1 MENLSFVFDYGNFSN
16 ISMNF
21 TEVELQ
27 EISYFWKDAVAC
39 VCATIMFLYNGFL
52 LCVVNQDKKTYRKC
66 YSLPLLNYLLNYTF
80 FGLFYYFYNVHI
92 HIHEKMSHSSCVF
105 IHTMYTVFKDG
116 TRCFILPICI
126 DVIVQ
131 YFKPKLHEKQ
141 KFLTFQAIF
150 LAVLWGILFTQTIS
164 IYSGTSEKDLN
175 FCLLYI
181 HVSLI
186 WYQLGFALFFD
197 CLLIICVILQLYI
210 AAKRE
215 EPLMLT
221 FNTLAAQTII
231 ALFLTV
237 LDVISISASIVMFV
251 YIHSQLMNLYNLV
264 DFIYMIASVLL
275 PFFWLCDSSIRQSI
289 WKKMTKGNAKQEDT
303 KDDIEL
309 TPREKES

>member
-1 MENLSFVFDYGNFSN
+1 MENLSSVFDYENFSS

-21 TEVELQ
+21 TETEVQ
-27 EISYFWKDAVAC
+27 KISYFWKDAVAC
-39 VCATIMFLYNGFL
+39 VCATIMFLFNGYL
-52 LCVVNQDKKTYRKC
+52 LCVVNQDRKAYRKC

-92 HIHEKMSHSSCVF
+92 HIYENMSHSSCVF
-105 IHTMYTVFKDG
+105 IHTMYIVFKDG
-116 TRCFILPICI
+116 THCFILPICI

-164 IYSGTSEKDLN
+164 IYSGTSEKDFN
-175 FCLLYI
+175 FCLLYV

-186 WYQLGFALFFD
+186 WYQIGFALFFD

-210 AAKRE
+210 AAKRDE
-215 EPLMLT
+215 SLTLT
-221 FNTLAAQTII
+221 FNTLAAQTTI
-231 ALFLTV
+231 ALFLIV
-237 LDVISISASIVMFV
+237 FDVIYVSASIIMFV
-251 YIHSQLMNLYNLV
+251 HIHSELMNLFNLV
-264 DFIYMIASVLL
+264 DFICMTASALL
-275 PFFWLCDSSIRQSI
+275 PFLWLCDSSIRQSI

-303 KDDIEL
+303 KDIEL
-309 TPREKES
+309 TPQEKES